1 MSRLEERHRRNAS
14 RRHTVPDYKPS
25 RGIEVSVGIIADLT
39 PSTPEQLDLARRL
52 IPRYARTPEELTDF
66 LDAIGVTP

>member
-1 MSRLEERHRRNAS
+1 MSRFEDRHRRSAA
-14 RRHTVPDYKPS
+14 RHHTVPDS
-25 RGIEVSVGIIADLT
+25 RPTRAVSVSVGIIADLT